1 MRTELYLHSVVLHI
15 LPSLDL
21 CVAKGSMFACSQRS
35 YDSTLTLHS
44 LRLLYLYPSLYLH
57 PLCAV
62 FRWCVLAGCCA
73 LQPFR
78 TRVSERSKMSLRQ
91 QGAAGVADQARAR
104 VHRRSESE
112 VTSSASGVPRPLI
125 STNDSPRWR
134 GGGGSKQ
141 RYGWKT
147 NDSTNAPPKGDGNAL
162 VSLADLIRNED
173 KVPATLLYEHTGDTD
188 VAMDARDIGAG
199 GLLPHQAMIG
209 GAVGMQE
216 ALQAAEHG
224 NSVRLSKFLQDGG
237 SPDTL
242 SRLHHLRWSLLH
254 LAAGCSSMGGRL
266 AFASH
271 RRRPEPDC
279 NDGYATCV
287 SELLAAGADPNVTSS
302 SLGYTPLMS
311 AAFTGSKEC
320 CWLLL
325 RAGARLD
332 MRADDGRTAFDFAQ
346 KARSENYK

>member
-1 MRTELYLHSVVLHI
+1 MGGLVRT
-15 LPSLDL
+15 PSLPPSRRP
-21 CVAKGSMFACSQRS
+21 CVQPCNWCQC
-35 YDSTLTLHS
+35 
-44 LRLLYLYPSLYLH
+44 YLVNVPAAPPH
-57 PLCAV
+57 
-62 FRWCVLAGCCA
+62 
-73 LQPFR
+73 
-78 TRVSERSKMSLRQ
+78 ERMGERMKMSLRTAEVP
-91 QGAAGVADQARAR
+91 GQARAR

-112 VTSSASGVPRPLI
+112 ASTGALGVSRPVS
-125 STNDSPRWR
+125 STNFDSPRWR
-134 GGGGSKQ
+134 GGGGNKQ

-147 NDSTNAPPKGDGNAL
+147 SDSNNASPEGDGNAL

-173 KVPATLLYEHTGDTD
+173 KVPTTLLYEHTGDTD

-199 GLLPHQAMIG
+199 GLPHQAING

-224 NSVRLSKFLQDGG
+224 NSIRLSKFLQDGG

-346 KARSENYK
+346 KAR

>member
-1 MRTELYLHSVVLHI
+1 MLLGCSRESWRVTPLAPTANDGGTNALLLMYVA
-15 LPSLDL
+15 SLVPRL
-21 CVAKGSMFACSQRS
+21 KSM
-35 YDSTLTLHS
+35 
-44 LRLLYLYPSLYLH
+44 
-57 PLCAV
+57 
-62 FRWCVLAGCCA
+62 A
-73 LQPFR
+73 LQ
-78 TRVSERSKMSLRQ
+78 Q
-91 QGAAGVADQARAR
+91 QGEVEAADQTRAR

-112 VTSSASGVPRPLI
+112 AASGAFGVPRPF
-125 STNDSPRWR
+125 SGTNYDSPRWR
-134 GGGGSKQ
+134 GGGSNKQ
-141 RYGWKT
+141 RYGSKT
-147 NDSTNAPPKGDGNAL
+147 NESNTSPEEGGNVL

-173 KVPATLLYEHTGDTD
+173 KVPTTLLYEHTGDTD
-188 VAMDARDIGAG
+188 VTMDARDIAAG
-199 GLLPHQAMIG
+199 GLPHQAMNG
-209 GAVGMQE
+209 GAVGPQE

-224 NSVRLSKFLQDGG
+224 NSIRLSKFLQDGG
-237 SPDTL
+237 NPDTQ

-332 MRADDGRTAFDFAQ
+332 MRTSDGQTAFDFANN
-346 KARSENYK
+346 ARSENGTRQ

>member
-1 MRTELYLHSVVLHI
+1 M
-15 LPSLDL
+15 
-21 CVAKGSMFACSQRS
+21 
-35 YDSTLTLHS
+35 TLH
-44 LRLLYLYPSLYLH
+44 
-57 PLCAV
+57 
-62 FRWCVLAGCCA
+62 
-73 LQPFR
+73 
-78 TRVSERSKMSLRQ
+78 Q
-91 QGAAGVADQARAR
+91 QGEAEVSDQARAR

-112 VTSSASGVPRPLI
+112 AASGTFGVPRPFS
-125 STNDSPRWR
+125 STNYDSPRWR
-134 GGGGSKQ
+134 GGGSNKQ
-141 RYGWKT
+141 RYGSKT
-147 NDSTNAPPKGDGNAL
+147 NDCNTHAPEEGGNAL

-173 KVPATLLYEHTGDTD
+173 KVPTTLLYEHPGDTD
-188 VAMDARDIGAG
+188 VTMDARDIAAG
-199 GLLPHQAMIG
+199 GLPHQAMNG
-209 GAVGMQE
+209 GTVGMQE

-224 NSVRLSKFLQDGG
+224 NSNRLSKFLQDGG
-237 SPDTL
+237 NPDTL

-287 SELLAAGADPNVTSS
+287 SELLAAGADPNATSS

-332 MRADDGRTAFDFAQ
+332 MRAEDGRTAFDFAQ
-346 KARSENYK
+346 KARSEVATRQ